1 MYESCFKIFQLV
13 PLLKMANYV
22 GIWMLDF
29 HGLRLL
35 DPITFTVCNWSTVF
49 KIWNYSKDATHSLQA
64 AFSHAIHQIMHKH
77 LNLKGEKRTRHI
89 ANNKTPCLQTIGE
102 YTCLENK
109 KAKDFGVNANT
120 IFWHSTCVNCLSY
133 LLVSRD
139 NRTGGH
145 HNRNRCW
152 REAVLMRLSG
162 YWEKRKVDMK
172 SALLFYFIRG
182 QGRHV
187 EARVNSR
194 SPVTKREK

>member
-1 MYESCFKIFQLV
+1 MWFTLFRLREKEKSFVRSWYAPYNTKT
-13 PLLKMANYV
+13 LK
-22 GIWMLDF
+22 
-29 HGLRLL
+29 
-35 DPITFTVCNWSTVF
+35 
-49 KIWNYSKDATHSLQA
+49 
-64 AFSHAIHQIMHKH
+64 
-77 LNLKGEKRTRHI
+77 LKVEKRTRHI
-89 ANNKTPCLQTIGE
+89 VNNKTPCLQTIGE

-109 KAKDFGVNANT
+109 KAKDFGVNTNT

-162 YWEKRKVDMK
+162 YWEKRKVEMK

-194 SPVTKREK
+194 SPVTNREK

>member
-1 MYESCFKIFQLV
+1 M
-13 PLLKMANYV
+13 
-22 GIWMLDF
+22 
-29 HGLRLL
+29 
-35 DPITFTVCNWSTVF
+35 
-49 KIWNYSKDATHSLQA
+49 THSFQA
-64 AFSHAIHQIMHKH
+64 ARERKEPRSSHDMRHVIHKH
-77 LNLKGEKRTRHI
+77 LKLKGEKRARHI

-109 KAKDFGVNANT
+109 KAKDFGVNTNT

-133 LLVSRD
+133 PLVSRD
-139 NRTGGH
+139 DRTGGH

-162 YWEKRKVDMK
+162 YWEKRKVEMK